1 MMKRIGGLR
10 DIADQFEL
18 YLVDQY
24 GVLHDGV
31 AAYAGAIDG
40 LARITS
46 SGCKVI
52 VLTNSGKSASDN
64 QARLGALGFAD
75 SNVHA
80 VVSSG
85 EVALQLVRSGAFGP
99 RYTIGA
105 EACVIGR
112 SGDRYAFSS
121 DDFNLVARPL
131 DAAFLV
137 FAGSDAPGTSLTA
150 YRSMLQTA
158 AQAGVPA
165 ICVNPDLTMIREG
178 QLVPAPGAIAK
189 VYESLGGPVEYVGK
203 PHRAFFHHALNVAAT
218 GADARTVMIGD
229 SPEHDVCGAK
239 AMGFSTL
246 LVRTGIH
253 QSLAEPE
260 LLSLCTACGGTPDFL
275 AAAFKW

>member
-1 MMKRIGGLR
+1 MMKCIGGLR
-10 DIADQFEL
+10 DIADQFDL

-31 AAYAGAIDG
+31 AVYAGAIDG
-40 LARITS
+40 LARINS

-64 QARLGALGFAD
+64 QVRLGALGFAD
-75 SNVHA
+75 SNFHA

-85 EVALQLVRSGAFGP
+85 EVGLQLVRSGAFGP
-99 RYTIGA
+99 RFTIGA

-137 FAGSDAPGTSLTA
+137 FAGSDAPRTSLKA
-150 YRSMLQTA
+150 YRSMLKTA
-158 AQAGVPA
+158 AQAGV
-165 ICVNPDLTMIREG
+165 
-178 QLVPAPGAIAK
+178 PGAIAK
-189 VYESLGGPVEYVGK
+189 VYENLGGPVEYVGK
-203 PHRAFFHHALNVAAT
+203 PHSAFFHHALTVAAT

-253 QSLAEPE
+253 QSLAEPQ
-260 LLSLCTACGGTPDFL
+260 LLSFCTACGGTPDFL